1 MYGQEISDT
10 TILQMMGRA
19 GRQQYNT
26 TGCVYIMTR
35 MENVVSQIREEKNK
49 FS

>member
-1 MYGQEISDT
+1 MHPYFQMFGQEIDEI

-35 MENVVSQIREEKNK
+35 NEHVVS
-49 FS
+49 